1 MWSEDAVFGVLL
13 RGFIAQLMV
22 CLTRL
27 TVEPARTM
35 ATKFIAS
42 SLEKLTVTVV
52 ATEDGRNR
60 RFYSNFDPMNQAIL
74 ATFMGES

>member
-1 MWSEDAVFGVLL
+1 MWSEDAVYGVLL
-13 RGFIAQLMV
+13 LGFIAQLMV

-27 TVEPARTM
+27 TVEPARTV
-35 ATKFIAS
+35 ATKFITS

-52 ATEDGRNR
+52 AMEDGRKR
-60 RFYSNFDPMNQAIL
+60 RLYSNFDTMNQVIL